1 MLKFETKISNER
13 KKKKQIRKKVK
24 VELINLFEKDFSIL
38 EKT

>member
-1 MLKFETKISNER
+1 MRE

>member
-1 MLKFETKISNER
+1 MRE

-24 VELINLFEKDFSIL
+24 VELINLFEKDFNIL